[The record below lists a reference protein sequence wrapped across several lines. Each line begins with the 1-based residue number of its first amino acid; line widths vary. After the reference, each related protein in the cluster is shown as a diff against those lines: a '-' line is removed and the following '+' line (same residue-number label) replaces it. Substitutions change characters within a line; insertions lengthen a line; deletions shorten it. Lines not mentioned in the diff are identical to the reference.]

1 MRKIIILGAI
11 LFNLQ
16 LSAQIILKGYVYD
29 DISSETLI
37 GANIIASN
45 GSGTVSDL
53 EGYFELVLPKGEVVV
68 RVSYVGY
75 KEEKKTLKLNQN
87 TTINFYLSTQILD
100 EVQVV
105 SDIARSRETP
115 VAFSNISP
123 KKIEEELAGQ
133 DIPMIL
139 NSTPGVYATQSGG
152 GDGDARISIRGFNQR
167 NVAVMIDGIPMNDME
182 NGNLYGA
189 ITLKEICNEL
199 YNSSKIEIKPEQIEL
214 PKSIKS
220 KGEYKFK
227 INLHADVQSEVLI
240 DILAK
245 E

>member
-1 MRKIIILGAI
+1 MRNIILLVAL

-16 LSAQIILKGYVYD
+16 LSAQIILKGYIYD

-45 GSGTVSDL
+45 GTGTVSDL
-53 EGYFELVLPKGEVVV
+53 EGYFELVLPKGEFEI

-75 KEEKKTLKLNQN
+75 KEEKKALKLSQN
-87 TTINFYLSTQILD
+87 TTIDFYLSTQVLD

-123 KKIEEELAGQ
+123 KKLEEELAGQ

-167 NVAVMIDGIPMNDME
+167 NVAVMIDGIPMNDMKMV
-182 NGNLYGA
+182 G
-189 ITLKEICNEL
+189 
-199 YNSSKIEIKPEQIEL
+199 
-214 PKSIKS
+214 SI
-220 KGEYKFK
+220 GP
-227 INLHADVQSEVLI
+227 IGLVLTS
-240 DILAK
+240 
-245 E
+245 

>member
-1 MRKIIILGAI
+1 MRNIILLVAL

-16 LSAQIILKGYVYD
+16 LSAQIILKGYIYD

-45 GSGTVSDL
+45 GTGSVSDI
-53 EGYFELVLPKGEVVV
+53 EGYFELILPKGEFEI

-75 KEEKKTLKLNQN
+75 KEEKKTLKLSQN
-87 TTINFYLSTQILD
+87 TTFDFYLSTQILD

-123 KKIEEELAGQ
+123 KKLEEELAGQ

-182 NGNLYGA
+182 NGWVYWSNWFGL
-189 ITLKEICNEL
+189 
-199 YNSSKIEIKPEQIEL
+199 
-214 PKSIKS
+214 SI
-220 KGEYKFK
+220 
-227 INLHADVQSEVLI
+227 
-240 DILAK
+240 
-245 E
+245 

>member
-1 MRKIIILGAI
+1 MRDLILIVAFLI
-11 LFNLQ
+11 NAH
-16 LSAQIILKGYVYD
+16 LSAQVVVKGYIYD
-29 DISSETLI
+29 DVSSETLI

-53 EGYFELVLPKGEVVV
+53 EGYFELVLPKGEVVL

-123 KKIEEELAGQ
+123 KK
-133 DIPMIL
+133 
-139 NSTPGVYATQSGG
+139 NRRRTSW
-152 GDGDARISIRGFNQR
+152 ARHSY
-167 NVAVMIDGIPMNDME
+167 D
-182 NGNLYGA
+182 
-189 ITLKEICNEL
+189 
-199 YNSSKIEIKPEQIEL
+199 
-214 PKSIKS
+214 PK
-220 KGEYKFK
+220 
-227 INLHADVQSEVLI
+227 
-240 DILAK
+240 
-245 E
+245 

>member
-1 MRKIIILGAI
+1 MRNIIILGAI

-45 GSGTVSDL
+45 GSGTVSDF
-53 EGYFELVLPKGEVVV
+53 EGYFELVLPKGEVEI

-87 TTINFYLSTQILD
+87 TTIDFYLSTQILN

-123 KKIEEELAGQ
+123 K
-133 DIPMIL
+133 
-139 NSTPGVYATQSGG
+139 
-152 GDGDARISIRGFNQR
+152 
-167 NVAVMIDGIPMNDME
+167 
-182 NGNLYGA
+182 NLKKNWPDK
-189 ITLKEICNEL
+189 TFL
-199 YNSSKIEIKPEQIEL
+199 
-214 PKSIKS
+214 
-220 KGEYKFK
+220 
-227 INLHADVQSEVLI
+227 
-240 DILAK
+240 
-245 E
+245 